1 MLVVSQVECSQPPL
15 VQDPLGQPVCL
26 IHDLAIIQGALRS
39 LVQAPKTAQSLT
51 SPMLQQLTG
60 GKRRVSFPWWA

>member
-1 MLVVSQVECSQPPL
+1 MVSKVERSQPPL
-15 VQDPLGQPVCL
+15 VQVQLGQPVCL
-26 IHDLAIIQGALRS
+26 IHNLAIIQGALRS
-39 LVQAPKTAQSLT
+39 LVQPLKRAQVLT